1 MPTTRIHRYFKH
13 GTLTQMRVFEAVAR
27 LGSFTRAG
35 EETHMAQPTVSVHM
49 KKLSATIGVALVE
62 QAGKRVR
69 LTSAGE
75 AVYAAVQTLFQTF
88 TALDER
94 LCDMAALK
102 AGKLRI
108 ATTTAGEYLLP
119 PLLAQFVKRHPG
131 IEVSLHV
138 GARQSVLERLARS
151 EDDLYLL
158 TNPPATHGLTANPIL
173 PNPLVALAP
182 ADHPLAGEKRISFQR
197 FAHEPLLVREP
208 GSGTRLATDQAFARH
223 GMQPK
228 ISMELG
234 SNESIKEAMLSG
246 LGVSLL
252 YRHSVGYDVEAGRLA
267 VLEVE
272 GLPHDGHW
280 HFIHAPAKQLAQVAQ
295 TFVTFATIEAKRL
308 FPEAGGGA
316 RKALPQR
323 ASEWSEGTS
332 GL

>member
-13 GTLTQMRVFEAVAR
+13 GTLTQMRIFEAVAR

-35 EETHMAQPTVSVHM
+35 EETHVAQPTVSVHM
-49 KKLSATIGVALVE
+49 KKLSATIGVPLVE
-62 QAGKRVR
+62 QVGKRVR
-69 LTSAGE
+69 LTGAGE
-75 AVYAAVQTLFQTF
+75 EVYAAVRSLFETF
-88 TALDER
+88 GALDEK
-94 LCDMAALK
+94 LCDMAGLK

-138 GARQSVLERLARS
+138 GARHGVLERLARN

-158 TNPPATHGLTANPIL
+158 TNPPAAPGLTANPIL

-182 ADHPLAGEKRISFQR
+182 ADHPLAGEKRVSFQR
-197 FAHEPLLVREP
+197 FAQEPLLVREP
-208 GSGTRLATDQAFARH
+208 GSGTRLASDHAYARH
-223 GMQPK
+223 GLQPK

-272 GLPHDGHW
+272 GLPHDGYW
-280 HFIHAPAKQLAQVAQ
+280 HFIHAPAKQLPQVAK
-295 TFVTFATIEAKRL
+295 TFIAFATLEAQRL
-308 FPEAGGGA
+308 FPEAA
-316 RKALPQR
+316 AVRQTSPPRPSALT
-323 ASEWSEGTS
+323 EGTS

>member
-1 MPTTRIHRYFKH
+1 MPTTRIRRYFKH

-35 EETHMAQPTVSVHM
+35 EETHLAQPTVSVHM
-49 KKLSATIGVALVE
+49 KKLTATIGVPLVE
-62 QAGKRVR
+62 QVGRRVR

-75 AVYAAVQTLFQTF
+75 EVYAAVHRLFETF
-88 TALDER
+88 GALDER
-94 LCDMAALK
+94 LSDMAGLK

-138 GARQSVLERLARS
+138 GARHSVLERLAGN

-158 TNPPATHGLTANPIL
+158 TNPPAAPGLTANPIL

-182 ADHPLAGEKRISFQR
+182 ADHPLAGGKRITFQR
-197 FAHEPLLVREP
+197 FAQEPLLVREP
-208 GSGTRLATDQAFARH
+208 GSGTRLASDHAYARH
-223 GMQPK
+223 GMRPK

-272 GLPHDGHW
+272 GLPHEGHW
-280 HFIHAPAKQLAQVAQ
+280 HFIHAPAKQLPQVAK
-295 TFVTFATIEAKRL
+295 TFVAFATIEAKRL
-308 FPEAGGGA
+308 FPEAA
-316 RKALPQR
+316 AVPQMRLPRPSALT
-323 ASEWSEGTS
+323 EGTS